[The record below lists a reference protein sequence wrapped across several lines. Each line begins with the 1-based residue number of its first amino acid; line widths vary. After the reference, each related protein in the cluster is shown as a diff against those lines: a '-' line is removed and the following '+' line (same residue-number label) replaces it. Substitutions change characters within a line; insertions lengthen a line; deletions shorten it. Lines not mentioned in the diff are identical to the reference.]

1 MKVTFGSLG
10 FSDCGFV
17 FLVREVAFHTELCLE
32 VITKSLPDIVDLV
45 PLEYIY
51 FFVAVIDGKGL

>member
-17 FLVREVAFHTELCLE
+17 FLVREVAFHTEPCLE
-32 VITKSLPDIVDLV
+32 VIIKSLPDIVDLV
-45 PLEYIY
+45 PL
-51 FFVAVIDGKGL
+51 

>member
-17 FLVREVAFHTELCLE
+17 FLIRKVAFHTEPCLE
-32 VITKSLPDIVDLV
+32 VITESARHDGFGTIGI
-45 PLEYIY
+45 YI